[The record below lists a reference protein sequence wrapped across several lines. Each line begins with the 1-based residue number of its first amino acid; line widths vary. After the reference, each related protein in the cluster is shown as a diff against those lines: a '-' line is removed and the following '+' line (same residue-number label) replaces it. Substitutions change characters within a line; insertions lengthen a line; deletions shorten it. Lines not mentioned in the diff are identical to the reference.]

1 MPDDGFTYG
10 KDDQPAM
17 IKLLQINQAIE
28 QEMAGW
34 DRDGLNFAGFGVSTI
49 NLDNQ
54 MWALVE
60 YLNEL
65 TPDFDMVEYEYRWK
79 SRFLQKVNELRTE
92 IKKQQ
97 TVQSITQGI
106 IGPNGAPL
114 DVDRNE

>member
-1 MPDDGFTYG
+1 MADEEAPV
-10 KDDQPAM
+10 
-17 IKLLQINQAIE
+17 IKLMQINQAIE

-34 DRDGLNFAGFGVSTI
+34 DRDQLDFRGFGVHTI

-60 YLNEL
+60 YLKVL
-65 TPDFDMVEYEYRWK
+65 VPDFDEMEFEYRWK

-92 IKKQQ
+92 VKKQQ

-106 IGPNGAPL
+106 IGPNGAPI
-114 DVDRNE
+114 DVDKHG